1 MAVKIGKPT
10 IRLEELLMKIS
21 EFDILHHYFGVKNIP
36 CVISNPLRVD
46 NHPSLGFYST
56 DGVKIHW
63 VDLSTKE
70 RGGTFDLLGKFWGE
84 SYSNV
89 LLHVWEDS
97 SKIAKTNGFSEF
109 ADRKIVSTKEHSS
122 NIDLQCKTREWRQYD
137 IEYWESYGISLEWLK
152 YADIYPISHKI
163 VIKDGK
169 RFVFPAD
176 KYAYTYVE
184 RKEGVITLKIYQPYN
199 KKGFKWANRHN
210 RSVVS
215 LWTKVPEFGDKICIC
230 ASMKDALCLW
240 ANTGIPAIAIQGE
253 GYGMSDTAVSE
264 LRRRFKEVYIL
275 LDNDKAG
282 LEDAKKLSESTGFTN
297 IVLPQFSGGKDVS
310 DLFKSRG
317 KEEFLKIV
325 LSLFENKIYQHEGDC
340 PF

>member
-1 MAVKIGKPT
+1 
-10 IRLEELLMKIS
+10 
-21 EFDILHHYFGVKNIP
+21 
-36 CVISNPLRVD
+36 
-46 NHPSLGFYST
+46 
-56 DGVKIHW
+56 
-63 VDLSTKE
+63 
-70 RGGTFDLLGKFWGE
+70 
-84 SYSNV
+84 
-89 LLHVWEDS
+89 
-97 SKIAKTNGFSEF
+97 
-109 ADRKIVSTKEHSS
+109 
-122 NIDLQCKTREWRQYD
+122 
-137 IEYWESYGISLEWLK
+137 
-152 YADIYPISHKI
+152 
-163 VIKDGK
+163 
-169 RFVFPAD
+169 
-176 KYAYTYVE
+176 
-184 RKEGVITLKIYQPYN
+184 
-199 KKGFKWANRHN
+199 
-210 RSVVS
+210 
-215 LWTKVPEFGDKICIC
+215 
-230 ASMKDALCLW
+230 MKDALCLW